1 MGIMNRTLLL
11 GLAIACSVAGGAQ
24 AGAFFDGNQLFNLC
38 KRPVSYGECTAYIL
52 GVADAAWLVGSSF
65 ARADTAGAMLGA
77 YRWCSPSSV
86 LSGQLVAVVTQ
97 YLQRNPQDWHLAAS
111 SLIADALQNAWPCP
125 TPARPSR

>member
-1 MGIMNRTLLL
+1 MMNRTLLL
-11 GLAIACSVAGGAQ
+11 GLAIACSFAGGGAQ
-24 AGAFFDGNQLFNLC
+24 AGAFFDGTRLFDLC
-38 KRPVSYGECTAYIL
+38 ERPVSQRVCTAYIL
-52 GVADAAWLVGSSF
+52 GVADAASL